1 MELVERRRV
10 ELREVDR
17 WDFERVV
24 FLAINLNRK
33 IVLYYSMWKFYS
45 GTGLGEVYFRR
56 SSQAGMAVSTSK
68 AARMISIVLRETG
81 RPVPRAGISSPDRV
95 PT

>member
-1 MELVERRRV
+1 MELVVRRRE
-10 ELREVDR
+10 ELRDDDR
-17 WDFERVV
+17 WGVERVF

-33 IVLYYSMWKFYS
+33 IVLYYSMRTIYS
-45 GTGLGEVYFRR
+45 GTGLGDVYFLR